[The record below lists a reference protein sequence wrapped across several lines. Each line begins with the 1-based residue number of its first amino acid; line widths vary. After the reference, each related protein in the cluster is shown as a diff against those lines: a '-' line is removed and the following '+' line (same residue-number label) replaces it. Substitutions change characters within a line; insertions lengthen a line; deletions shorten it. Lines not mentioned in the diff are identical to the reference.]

1 MQEMIIRNTDQ
12 LETIDHR
19 SPKGTFAALRKNLT
33 EALGSPRDVGP
44 WGGGHPFDVE
54 HVVIPAG
61 KTNFPYH
68 AHAAM
73 WEFYWILSG
82 SGILRLE
89 SGEQAFHAGDFFM
102 CGPGEAHQLRANAD
116 QDLEYVVISD
126 NVMADLI
133 HYPDSGKWN
142 AKPGRRIFRE
152 TLDYYDGEQT

>member
-1 MQEMIIRNTDQ
+1 MQKVIIRNTSDVA
-12 LETIDHR
+12 TVDHR
-19 SPKGTFAALRKNLT
+19 SPKHTFAALRKNLT
-33 EALGSPRDVGP
+33 EALGSPRDIGI

-61 KTNFPYH
+61 KPNFPYH

-82 SGILRLE
+82 TGVLRLE
-89 SGEQAFHAGDFFM
+89 SGEHPIQSGHFFM
-102 CGPGEAHQLRANAD
+102 CGPGEAHQISAGAEH
-116 QDLEYVVISD
+116 DLEYIVISD

-133 HYPDSGKWN
+133 YYPDSQKWN

-152 TLDYYDGEQT
+152 QIDYFDGEEA